1 MKTYWLHG
9 RLKPPNPSHHNETP
23 KLIEPIKADFT
34 KEPLNVELLLDSH
47 DTRSLYSPVTFE
59 DVSRYSPVMSPTS
72 SLSNE
77 ILPILDIDKDTLRLP
92 EPLVSPQISSY
103 REGNVSDSIC
113 CLKS

>member
-9 RLKPPNPSHHNETP
+9 RLKPPNPPHHNETP

-92 EPLVSPQISSY
+92 ESLVSPQISSY

-113 CLKS
+113 CLKA